1 MNDAVSG
8 RVWRLAGAVLDV
20 VLPPRCLGC
29 GNLVGSGGIL
39 CSRCWE
45 KITFLGNPQCDVC
58 GLPFEFDPGPGAL
71 CGACIGKKPAY
82 DHARAAMIY
91 DDASRGLVLAFKHG
105 DRIDA
110 APAFGVWLARA
121 GAGLLDRADLV
132 VPAPLHWTRLFA
144 RRYNQS
150 ALLSKAVAE
159 IRGVTLVPDLLVRRR
174 RTPSQGRLSPS
185 ARRRNVAG
193 AFAVRPRYMA
203 AIKDQRVL
211 LIDDVLT
218 TGATADACA
227 KTLLAAG
234 AAAVDVLTLSRV
246 VRER

>member
-1 MNDAVSG
+1 MNGVVSG
-8 RVWRLAGAVLDV
+8 LSGRLAGAVLDA

-29 GNLVGSGGIL
+29 GDLVGSGGIL

-45 KITFLGNPQCDVC
+45 KVTFLADPQCDAC

-82 DHARAAMIY
+82 EHARAAMIY
-91 DDASRGLVLAFKHG
+91 DAASRGLVLAFKHG
-105 DRIDA
+105 DRTDA
-110 APAFGVWLARA
+110 APAFGAWLVRA
-121 GAGLLDRADLV
+121 GAGLLERADLV
-132 VPAPLHWTRLFA
+132 VPVPLHWTRLFS

-150 ALLSKAVAE
+150 ALLSKVVAK
-159 IRGVTLVPDLLVRRR
+159 IRGITMAPDLLVRCRG
-174 RTPSQGRLSPS
+174 TPPQGRLSPS

-193 AFAVRPRYMA
+193 AFVVRPRHMA
-203 AIKDQRVL
+203 AVVNKRVL

-218 TGATADACA
+218 TGATANACA

-246 VRER
+246 VR

>member
-1 MNDAVSG
+1 MNGAVGS
-8 RVWRLAGAVLDV
+8 RVWRLGGAVLDV

-29 GNLVGSGGIL
+29 GSLVGSGGIL

-45 KITFLGNPQCDVC
+45 KVTFPGNPQCDVC

-71 CGACIGKKPAY
+71 CGVCIGKKPAY
-82 DHARAAMIY
+82 DHARAVMIY

-105 DRIDA
+105 DRTDA

-121 GAGLLDRADLV
+121 GAGLLDRADVLAPV
-132 VPAPLHWTRLFA
+132 PLHWTRLFA

-150 ALLSKAVAE
+150 ALLSKVVAK
-159 IRGVTLVPDLLVRRR
+159 ISGITLTPDLLARRR
-174 RTPSQGRLSPS
+174 ATLSQGRLSPS

-193 AFAVRPRYMA
+193 AFAVRPRHMA
-203 AIKDQRVL
+203 AIKDRRVL

-218 TGATADACA
+218 TGATANACA

-246 VRER
+246 VR